1 MAINRQGIKGMTEE
15 ELRLFR
21 QKQMYDEIRAKQM
34 SDEEYG
40 KAYQQNMYEA
50 YPESAPRGL
59 LDEFIYRNMTTG
71 WGSVP
76 EKNMKK
82 AGIWADQQIDRQ
94 EQPDE
99 YFGNIY
105 KEQMELANGKVTP
118 PNMYNPE
125 LMGPDGNLVPAWKQG
140 GFWKGWLNE
149 YPMQILEETGFL
161 DNVKG
166 EYLPPAEWA
175 DYWIDKQEAER
186 ETKRIKE
193 TDEYKVAQKREETH
207 QASIWADQQIDRQE
221 AEQAA
226 AKEAEMKAAGIWA
239 TDEIV
244 RQETEQLAARRA
256 KEEEMRAA
264 GIWADKAI
272 DAEEKRI
279 VGDISWKGGEG
290 LRTGDLPVT
299 VDTIA
304 DRLTEIT
311 SPDFTEQNDAY
322 VNSTLEG
329 NGFLGTIL
337 EYVGLIE
344 GQGRFEGSEEEELSE
359 EEANN
364 SIAKIAELAEQTKIL
379 TEQVKTEVANV
390 KNLTEQVDTEVSG
403 LLANDGG
410 TTDGSGTS
418 SSLLNVPN
426 AANLDVNLLN
436 TTSTSTDG
444 FTIDRLKNP
453 FSKDNKAWWL
463 EKRPGDIPGN
473 NRAVEFFNALA
484 YIGTPLKYRPA
495 KTPSETLQERKIQHL
510 NNLMDYKAA
519 SATSDPTFSALRA
532 AVPSYNEIKDVITPR
547 LTEAFD
553 FGWWGKSDEE
563 KNSLEG
569 QITAAAAE
577 IRARMIAMAMA
588 GQTSTVEQEMAK
600 LIKEAKEAEEARKAA
615 EAAKKAA
622 ERAAKDDNDEPGI
635 VDKAMTVFK
644 GFF

>member
-1 MAINRQGIKGMTEE
+1 M
-15 ELRLFR
+15 
-21 QKQMYDEIRAKQM
+21 
-34 SDEEYG
+34 
-40 KAYQQNMYEA
+40 
-50 YPESAPRGL
+50 
-59 LDEFIYRNMTTG
+59 
-71 WGSVP
+71 
-76 EKNMKK
+76 
-82 AGIWADQQIDRQ
+82 
-94 EQPDE
+94 
-99 YFGNIY
+99 
-105 KEQMELANGKVTP
+105 
-118 PNMYNPE
+118 
-125 LMGPDGNLVPAWKQG
+125 
-140 GFWKGWLNE
+140 
-149 YPMQILEETGFL
+149 
-161 DNVKG
+161 
-166 EYLPPAEWA
+166 
-175 DYWIDKQEAER
+175 
-186 ETKRIKE
+186 
-193 TDEYKVAQKREETH
+193 
-207 QASIWADQQIDRQE
+207 
-221 AEQAA
+221 
-226 AKEAEMKAAGIWA
+226 
-239 TDEIV
+239 
-244 RQETEQLAARRA
+244 
-256 KEEEMRAA
+256 
-264 GIWADKAI
+264 
-272 DAEEKRI
+272 
-279 VGDISWKGGEG
+279 
-290 LRTGDLPVT
+290 
-299 VDTIA
+299 
-304 DRLTEIT
+304 
-311 SPDFTEQNDAY
+311 
-322 VNSTLEG
+322 
-329 NGFLGTIL
+329 TIL

-364 SIAKIAELAEQTKIL
+364 SIAKIAELAEQTAKL
-379 TEQVKTEVANV
+379 TEQVKAEVTNV
-390 KNLTEQVDTEVSG
+390 KDLTEQVDTEVSG
-403 LLANDGG
+403 LLAKDGG

-453 FSKDNKAWWL
+453 FSPENKAWWL

-519 SATSDPTFSALRA
+519 SSTSDPTFSALRA

-577 IRARMIAMAMA
+577 IRARMIQMAIA

>member
-1 MAINRQGIKGMTEE
+1 
-15 ELRLFR
+15 
-21 QKQMYDEIRAKQM
+21 
-34 SDEEYG
+34 
-40 KAYQQNMYEA
+40 
-50 YPESAPRGL
+50 
-59 LDEFIYRNMTTG
+59 
-71 WGSVP
+71 
-76 EKNMKK
+76 
-82 AGIWADQQIDRQ
+82 
-94 EQPDE
+94 
-99 YFGNIY
+99 
-105 KEQMELANGKVTP
+105 
-118 PNMYNPE
+118 
-125 LMGPDGNLVPAWKQG
+125 
-140 GFWKGWLNE
+140 
-149 YPMQILEETGFL
+149 
-161 DNVKG
+161 
-166 EYLPPAEWA
+166 
-175 DYWIDKQEAER
+175 
-186 ETKRIKE
+186 
-193 TDEYKVAQKREETH
+193 
-207 QASIWADQQIDRQE
+207 
-221 AEQAA
+221 
-226 AKEAEMKAAGIWA
+226 MKAAGIWA

-304 DRLTEIT
+304 DRLKEIT
-311 SPDFTEQNDAY
+311 SPDFTEQNDSF
-322 VNSTLEG
+322 VDSVLRG
-329 NGFLGTIL
+329 DGFLGTAL
-337 EYVGLIE
+337 EYIGLIE
-344 GQGRFEGSEEEELSE
+344 GKGRFKGSEETELSE
-359 EEANN
+359 EEAND
-364 SIAKIAELAEQTKIL
+364 SIAKIAELAEQTAKL
-379 TEQVKTEVANV
+379 TEQVKAEVTNV
-390 KNLTEQVDTEVSG
+390 KDLTKQVDTEVSG

-410 TTDGSGTS
+410 TTDVSSTS

-444 FTIDRLKNP
+444 FTVDRLKNP

-495 KTPSETLQERKIQHL
+495 QTPSESLQDRKIKHM

-519 SATSDPTFSALRA
+519 SSTSDPSFSALRA
-532 AVPSYNEIKDVITPR
+532 AVPGYNEIKDVITPR

-553 FGWWGKSDEE
+553 FGWFGKSDAE
-563 KNSLEG
+563 KNSLKG

-577 IRARMIAMAMA
+577 IRARMLAMAMV
-588 GQTSTVEQEMAK
+588 GQTSTIEQEMAK

-615 EAAKKAA
+615 EAARIAA